1 MYVVLHSSY
10 SEAVHMQPDHLVVQ
24 TVVISVVYIRFM
36 IYVHSFK
43 TTVYWLPPSLS
54 PSVSITH
61 EKSALVL
68 PLSTPILA
76 LSLPLPLP
84 HLPALSLPLP
94 LLLLLCPL
102 PIPLLLESLCS
113 SSSDNVPCSSR
124 STSTCTLTL
133 KLIFKY
139 SYLEVVSNKYT
150 CRCCQQGGAL
160 SVAKSLWILQ

>member
-10 SEAVHMQPDHLVVQ
+10 SEAVHMQPDHLAVQ

-54 PSVSITH
+54 PLVSITH
-61 EKSALVL
+61 EKGALVL
-68 PLSTPILA
+68 PLSTPLLT
-76 LSLPLPLP
+76 LSLP

-94 LLLLLCPL
+94 LLLLLCSL

-139 SYLEVVSNKYT
+139 SYLEVVSNLQVLST
-150 CRCCQQGGAL
+150 RRCL